1 MTTTQQATMGP
12 ISGFTV
18 KTITVIPGK
27 GEEDVG
33 KVKVILE
40 ANKEDLRAMERDLT
54 AILGALTMHQ
64 STSEP
69 VAVHAR
75 FGG

>member
-1 MTTTQQATMGP
+1 MSTNTQVPGP
-12 ISGFTV
+12 ISGFIV
-18 KTITVIPGK
+18 KTITVTPGK
-27 GEEDVG
+27 GDEDVG
-33 KVKVILE
+33 KVKVVLE
-40 ANKEDLRAMERDLT
+40 ANKEDLRALDNDLT

-75 FGG
+75 FG